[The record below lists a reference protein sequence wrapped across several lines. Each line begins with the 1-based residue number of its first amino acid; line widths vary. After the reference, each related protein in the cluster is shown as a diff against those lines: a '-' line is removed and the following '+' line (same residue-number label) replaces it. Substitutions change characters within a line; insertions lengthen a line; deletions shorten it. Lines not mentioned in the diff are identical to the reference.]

1 MRSIMTHINGINNN
15 YMMSVYEIEL
25 NSDNE

>member
-1 MRSIMTHINGINNN
+1 MRSIMTYTNSINNN